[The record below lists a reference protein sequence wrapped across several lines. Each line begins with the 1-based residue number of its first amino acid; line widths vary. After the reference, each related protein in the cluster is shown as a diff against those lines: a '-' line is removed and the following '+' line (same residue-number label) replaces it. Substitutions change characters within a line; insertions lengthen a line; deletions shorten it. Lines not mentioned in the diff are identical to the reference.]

1 MKSFSGIASVFV
13 LMVSVIA
20 CFYFAPPRADTSQAG
35 LERARF
41 SQRIASLEAELSDF
55 RRARE
60 EEQRVDSLAALELE
74 LAAPVSNSAS
84 GSQQMVDVE
93 LSRLMQ
99 LKSAAQAARA
109 ANQ

>member
-13 LMVSVIA
+13 PMVSVIA

-41 SQRIASLEAELSDF
+41 SQRIVSLEAELSDF

-60 EEQRVDSLAALELE
+60 EQQRVDSLAALELE
-74 LAAPVSNSAS
+74 LAPASRPASNS
-84 GSQQMVDVE
+84 QQLVDVE
-93 LSRLMQ
+93 LARLMQ

-109 ANQ
+109 ANP